1 MDDIFYIDTKG
12 ATDIEVSTTNSAHEF
27 RAVSTPKRQP
37 KANKPTA
44 RKPRVINDDIN
55 ETLLMATGAATSIKR
70 LNSQFIE
77 LEVDKKPPRSR
88 GKGRGKKKQ
97 GAAANKQKRKDVIDR
112 SKPPPPPESDAEL
125 DEIADDYM
133 QHLSDDDL
141 EFLMGQSAS
150 FMSHDLGHK
159 NGARGDA
166 LSSDELEADD
176 PFRYE
181 DRLTDMLLNKDSDVD
196 DIDDDGFPYDI
207 DMDELESGSESVVP
221 NYLRHKTHQT
231 SPSNSYPVLKQ
242 GRGKGKRNKDKQGG
256 KEGPSS
262 GFDPRL
268 IIKRLDRLVYS
279 NELDSLWLQPMN
291 KYERQIVHIL
301 SREYK
306 VKSKSHGNGHNRMP
320 VLTPT
325 PKSCRPTKR
334 RRINRILMLFDQGG
348 LIPEQWTGEQHN
360 QYAGKDS
367 SKRKGGKKNKGKQA
381 NTGVSPGKMVAENA
395 PAVGA
400 SNIGHQMLQQMGW
413 SPGQGLGA
421 EQKGRATPVDVMIR
435 NSRRGLGA

>member
-1 MDDIFYIDTKG
+1 MDDLFYIDTKG
-12 ATDIEVSTTNSAHEF
+12 TADIEVSTTSSKREF
-27 RAVSTPKRQP
+27 RAVSASKKQP
-37 KANKPTA
+37 KASKPA
-44 RKPRVINDDIN
+44 PRKPRVIDDDIN
-55 ETLLMATGAATSIKR
+55 ESLSMATGAATSIKR
-70 LNSQFIE
+70 LNDQFIE
-77 LEVDKKPPRSR
+77 LEVDRPRTRSR
-88 GKGRGKKKQ
+88 GKGKGKNKKV
-97 GAAANKQKRKDVIDR
+97 AAASKQRRDVIDR
-112 SKPPPPPESDAEL
+112 SKPPPIPESDEL
-125 DEIADDYM
+125 DEVADDYM
-133 QHLSDDDL
+133 QHLSEDDL

-150 FMSHDLGHK
+150 FMSHDLGHR

-166 LSSDELEADD
+166 LSSDGLEADD
-176 PFRYE
+176 PFKYE
-181 DRLTDMLLNKDSDVD
+181 DELTDMLLKDSDAD
-196 DIDDDGFPYDI
+196 DIDDDGFPCDI
-207 DMDELESGSESVVP
+207 DMGELESGGECAP
-221 NYLRHKTHQT
+221 NSRHKHQP
-231 SPSNSYPVLKQ
+231 PSNKYPVLKQ
-242 GRGKGKRNKDKQGG
+242 GRGGKGKRNKDKQGRN
-256 KEGPSS
+256 EGPSS

-279 NELDSLWLQPMN
+279 DELDSLWLQPMN

-306 VKSKSHGNGHNRMP
+306 VKSKSHGSGPNRMP

-334 RRINRILMLFDQGG
+334 RRIDRILMLFDQGG

-360 QYAGKDS
+360 QYAGKENG
-367 SKRKGGKKNKGKQA
+367 KRKGGRKSKGKQTD
-381 NTGVSPGKMVAENA
+381 TGASPGKMVAENA

-421 EQKGRATPVDVMIR
+421 EQKGRATPIDVMFR